1 MKWFLWF
8 SPVALAWVLVT
19 AGPGMSHARAEQG
32 VPTVPAAAE
41 EPGKPDG
48 NEAQALEQEI
58 QSLIEE
64 LKALGKDVQEKVKE
78 DILPRVREE
87 IHKLREKLQELDE
100 QQQQKKKKEEPAE
113 TRRI

>member
-1 MKWFLWF
+1 MKPILWL
-8 SPVALAWVLVT
+8 STLVLAWALVT
-19 AGPGMSHARAEQG
+19 AGPGMSHAQPEQV
-32 VPTVPAAAE
+32 VPTGPAAGE
-41 EPGKPDG
+41 EPGRPGG
-48 NEAQALEQEI
+48 NEPQALEQEI

-87 IHKLREKLQELDE
+87 IRKLREKLQELDE
-100 QQQQKKKKEEPAE
+100 QQKRKKKEEPAE